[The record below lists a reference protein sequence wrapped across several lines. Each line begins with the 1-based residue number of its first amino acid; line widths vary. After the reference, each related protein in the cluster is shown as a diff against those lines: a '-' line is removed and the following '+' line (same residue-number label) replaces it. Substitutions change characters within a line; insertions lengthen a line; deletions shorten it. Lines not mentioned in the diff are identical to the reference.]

1 VKEETV
7 TDKTANNI
15 SRRNFIRKSAQL
27 SAAAGLLGA
36 TGFSRARAA
45 GKTELTFWT
54 FLNPKSNS
62 GRSKAQTEMI
72 AAFESKNPNI
82 KINVEIAP
90 WQTVDRQLIQAV
102 NAGRGPDV
110 AVLYSGRLGQ
120 HVEAGSILPIEPYVS
135 SWSAAQKDDWIVP
148 WNSLVW
154 NNKKMAL
161 FADNRVM
168 IMVYRSDWLEQA
180 GVKSTPKTWIDAAKT
195 ASKFTKAPHQWGY
208 ITALSQSQ
216 NAAGLEEF
224 FVPMLLGMGG
234 QLLGPKNEPYFNSL
248 AGQACMSYL
257 ADLVHK
263 YKVTPEDCVSL
274 SFNKQQDG
282 IEAGSYG
289 MAVFGSHRITTIQ
302 NSGPAGKK
310 IRTAPVPSPDPDH
323 PSPAIAAGQTF
334 AIAKTSKNP
343 DAAWKFIDHMASADM
358 QFINAKLGGQL
369 PPRKS
374 AYNAAWF
381 KNPDFGA
388 AQLLSWKDYI
398 VKSGIPYKFPNRFA
412 EVSRLLAK
420 SAEQV
425 VGQGVHPADALEQ
438 AAGEW
443 RSS

>member
-1 VKEETV
+1 M
-7 TDKTANNI
+7 TDKPANDI
-15 SRRNFIRKSAQL
+15 SRRNFIRKSAQFG
-27 SAAAGLLGA
+27 AAVSILGA
-36 TGFSRARAA
+36 TGIPRARAA

-54 FLNPKSNS
+54 FLNPKSKS
-62 GRSKAQTEMI
+62 GRSRAQSAMI
-72 AAFESKNPNI
+72 AAFEEKNPNI
-82 KINVEIAP
+82 KVNVEIAP

-120 HVEAGSILPIEPYVS
+120 HIEAGSILPLEPYVS

-148 WNSLVW
+148 WDSLVW
-154 NNKKMAL
+154 NNKKMAF

-168 IMVYRSDWLEQA
+168 IMVYRSDWLDQA
-180 GVKSTPKTWIDAAKT
+180 GVKTPPKTWIETAKT
-195 ASKFTKAPHQWGY
+195 AAKFTKPPQQWGY

-224 FVPMLLGMGG
+224 FVPMLLGLGG
-234 QLLGPKNEPYFNSL
+234 QLLGPNNEPYFNSL

-257 ADLVHK
+257 ADLVHR
-263 YKVTPEDCVSL
+263 YKVTPENCVSL

-282 IEAGSYG
+282 IEAGNYG

-310 IRTAPVPSPDPDH
+310 IRTAPVPSADPDH

-343 DAAWKFIDHMASADM
+343 DAAWKFINHMISADM
-358 QFINAKLGGQL
+358 ELINAKLGGQL

-374 AYNAAWF
+374 AYGSEWF
-381 KNPDFGA
+381 KKPNVEA
-388 AQLLSWKDYI
+388 EQLLSWKEYI
-398 VKSGIPYKFPNRFA
+398 VKAGIPYKFPIRFA

-425 VGQGVHPADALEQ
+425 VGQGLIPADALQQ
-438 AAGEW
+438 AAQEW
-443 RSS
+443 HNS